1 MRAVGIAIITTAFF
15 SSDFVAA
22 QSLSEKSA
30 LLSESVTESTST
42 IVGYNSAPSSI
53 FLRESG
59 LIELTDNMPVDGLSG
74 ETGDTKDYYIDIET
88 DIGAGANTLVVTL
101 NVSTGDPDLY
111 VGRIFPPSTDNADC
125 ESVLSEGND
134 EECKISNLVKGRY
147 YISVLAYSSY
157 SGAVL
162 KATLPSPPAAP
173 TITGITPANGAL
185 EVIFEPGSD
194 SADRFQVSCVDP
206 ILQKAADVLAF
217 VTEPETALFSR
228 SVMNDTSV
236 TISGQRFSSAEAFH
250 ESGLFKREG
259 RRCGAME
266 RNAARQ
272 QLLGSGPG
280 AANRARGAADCTNT
294 LTTVSSEHI
303 QPAGQVLRIP
313 VYFHVIYK
321 ADGEGYISEAR
332 ILDQMAVLN
341 EDFAGG
347 NGLSIQ
353 NTAIQFDL
361 VYVNYVQNDSY
372 FEDEG
377 DGGFNKYSLAVDPS
391 QYMNV
396 YTNDSSGYLGYA
408 TLPAGSAGGQGD
420 GIVIR
425 HETIGGRN
433 NGYGYYDQ
441 GRTLVHEVGHY
452 LGLFHTFD
460 PQGDCTNTYT
470 GGDLI
475 VDTPPQ
481 LSADTGTQPST
492 GCGPR
497 SAIENFMNYSDDVAM
512 YSFTSEQTNRMTC
525 SLVNY
530 RSNAYSVSS
539 TNTFTAAGSAS
550 PITVSGLVNGRPYNC
565 SVTATNTAG
574 TSAASPV
581 VMGTPKLPSEP
592 GTPIIS
598 RLDSGDGELN
608 LSISV
613 PDNGGLAISSY
624 NASCSD
630 GTEVFSASSATP
642 SVTITGL
649 INATSYSCSVSVANS
664 LGISPASVVVSGA
677 PEEAPITL
685 PLWIFVEGMRVN
697 DTKTGDDS

>member
-1 MRAVGIAIITTAFF
+1 MGIAIITTAFF

-22 QSLSEKSA
+22 QSLSGKPA
-30 LLSESVTESTST
+30 LLSESMTRDIST
-42 IVGYNSAPSSI
+42 ISDDNSASSAI
-53 FLRESG
+53 SLRESG
-59 LIELTDNMPVDGLSG
+59 LIELTDMPVGGLSG
-74 ETGDTKDYYIDIET
+74 ETGDTKDYYIDI
-88 DIGAGANTLVVTL
+88 GPGVSTLVVTL
-101 NVSTGDPDLY
+101 DVSTGDPDLY
-111 VGRIFPPSTDNADC
+111 VGRIFPASTDNADC

-134 EECKISNLVKGRY
+134 EECKINNPVEGRY

-157 SGAVL
+157 DGAVL
-162 KATLPSPPAAP
+162 KATLPSPPMAP
-173 TITGITPANGAL
+173 TITNITPANGAL
-185 EVIFEPGSD
+185 EVAFETGSG
-194 SADRFQVSCVDP
+194 SADSYQLSCVDP
-206 ILQKAADVLAF
+206 SLRNAADVLAF

-228 SVMNDTSV
+228 SVMSDTSV
-236 TISGQRFSSAEAFH
+236 KVGGQTFSSAKAFH
-250 ESGLFKREG
+250 ESGLFRTEG

-272 QLLGSGPG
+272 QLLGSGPDR
-280 AANRARGAADCTNT
+280 ANRARGAADCTNT
-294 LTTVSSEHI
+294 LTTISPEHT

-332 ILDQMAVLN
+332 IRDQIAVLN

-361 VYVNYVQNDSY
+361 VYINYVQDDSY
-372 FEDEG
+372 FEDAGEG
-377 DGGFNKYSLAVDPS
+377 GVSKYALAVYPS
-391 QYMNV
+391 QYLNV

-408 TLPAGSAGGQGD
+408 TLPAGSAGGGGD
-420 GIVIR
+420 GIVIL

-433 NGYGYYDQ
+433 NGFGYYNQ

-460 PQGDCTNTYT
+460 PAGDCTNSYT

-475 VDTPPQ
+475 VDTPAQ
-481 LSADTGTQPST
+481 LYADSGAQPST
-492 GCGPR
+492 GCGPS
-497 SAIENFMNYSDDVAM
+497 SAIENFMNYSIDNAM
-512 YSFTSEQTNRMTC
+512 FTFTSEQTNRMTC

-530 RSNAYSVSS
+530 RSNAYSTSS
-539 TNTFTAAGSAS
+539 TNTFTVSGTAS

-581 VMGTPKLPSEP
+581 VVGVPKPPSAP

-598 RLDSGDGELN
+598 RVDAGDRELN

-624 NASCSD
+624 SASCSD
-630 GTEVFSASSATP
+630 GTDVFAASSETP

-649 INATSYSCSVSVANS
+649 INATPYSCSVSVANS
-664 LGISPASVVVSGA
+664 LGDSPASVVVGGA

-685 PLWIFVEGMRVN
+685 PLWIFVEATRVN
-697 DTKTGDDS
+697 ALKADDDS